1 MALGVPREDLSV
13 GHIAAFWFRHLVWL
27 SILKGIEGN
36 MMPVTAAEMDPSTSV
51 PGRATFG

>member
-36 MMPVTAAEMDPSTSV
+36 MMPVTAAEMDPSMSV